1 MVEQEIEYKI
11 DSHLALETNLLGN
24 KRKSTGHNFVRSVQ
38 RLMVKKVAEQ
48 RLKNEKLLQAKLKD
62 SQAETV

>member
-38 RLMVKKVAEQ
+38 RLMVKKVAE
-48 RLKNEKLLQAKLKD
+48 
-62 SQAETV
+62 